1 MQVKESR
8 SQEFQA
14 KSERANEI
22 YCYDCSLSLTETEGF
37 ERDSEIEGGGD
48 GGQMGSRADM
58 GTLAWA
64 RIKLLKLIFLL
75 PARINWVKLGNPA
88 EKCAKLN
95 SGDKYY
101 K

>member
-37 ERDSEIEGGGD
+37 ERDSEIEGGGM
-48 GGQMGSRADM
+48 GGRWGVGLTWGHSHEQG
-58 GTLAWA
+58 
-64 RIKLLKLIFLL
+64 
-75 PARINWVKLGNPA
+75 
-88 EKCAKLN
+88 LN
-95 SGDKYY
+95 CSS
-101 K
+101 